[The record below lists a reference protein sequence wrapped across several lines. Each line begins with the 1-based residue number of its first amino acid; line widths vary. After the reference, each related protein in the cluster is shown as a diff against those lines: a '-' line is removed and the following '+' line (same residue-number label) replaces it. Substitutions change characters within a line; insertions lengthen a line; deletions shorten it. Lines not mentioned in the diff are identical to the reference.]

1 MKKLIFILSGVAL
14 MILFTPIYTF
24 SQSNNEAGKAK
35 TTLTKNDA
43 KNTDCTKT
51 CPEAKTC
58 KPNSKTTCK
67 SGTKACSSKAKT
79 CCSKGQT
86 KDGKKCD
93 PAKCPEAKNC
103 NPANCKSG
111 NTSCSKSCKDKEKK

>member
-1 MKKLIFILSGVAL
+1 MKKLILILSGVAL
-14 MILFTPIYTF
+14 MLMVTPIYSF
-24 SQSNNEAGKAK
+24 SQSTNDAGKAK
-35 TTLTKNDA
+35 TSITKKDLKSA
-43 KNTDCTKT
+43 DCTKT

-58 KPNSKTTCK
+58 KATSKTTCK
-67 SGTKACSSKAKT
+67 SGTKTCCSNAKT
-79 CCSKGQT
+79 CCSKGQS

-111 NTSCSKSCKDKEKK
+111 NTSCSKSSKDKK